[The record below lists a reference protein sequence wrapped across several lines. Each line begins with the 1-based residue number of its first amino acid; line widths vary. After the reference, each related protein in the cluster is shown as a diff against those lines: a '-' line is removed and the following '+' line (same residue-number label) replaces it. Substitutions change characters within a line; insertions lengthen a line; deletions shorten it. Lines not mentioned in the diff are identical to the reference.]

1 MKSIER
7 DEVNVF
13 LCREEGGEGRG
24 RPREVGVGKKKK
36 KVENARELK
45 IKNHNI
51 FLSLDASF
59 QKPKTKTTNHHAA
72 LPDPPRQR
80 GREEGCP
87 GEEDGPQVRGC
98 PQALAVQVLR

>member
-1 MKSIER
+1 MCFSVAKKGG
-7 DEVNVF
+7 
-13 LCREEGGEGRG
+13 REEGV
-24 RPREVGVGKKKK
+24 RERSGLEKKK
-36 KVENARELK
+36 KVENARERK
-45 IKNHNI
+45 IKNHNF
-51 FLSLDASF
+51 FLSLVASF